1 MATAE
6 QLKSLIRSHF
16 ESDEMRFS
24 TIALQLA
31 AHEARQGHAGVANDI
46 RNLVERSKSR
56 HLKVV
61 PLHRDLD
68 DLVVASEPTTRMS
81 DIILSESNRH
91 RIERIL
97 REYKQRGKLQ
107 KHGME
112 NRRKLLLA
120 GPPGTGKTLTAS
132 VVAGELA
139 LPLFVVLMDKLVTRF
154 MGETGAKL
162 RQIFNSIRERRGVY
176 LFDEF
181 DAIGAERALDNDVGE
196 MRRVLNAFLQLIEN
210 DRSESIIV
218 AASNSP
224 TILDHALFRRF
235 DDVLHYRVPTTD
247 QIGQLIRNRLG
258 RFKGPKFPLASAV
271 KCASK
276 LSHAEITNAC
286 DDAIKTAI
294 LDDRSEVSGPVFIKT
309 IQDRYAAYGRSGK

>member
-1 MATAE
+1 M
-6 QLKSLIRSHF
+6 Q
-16 ESDEMRFS
+16 FS

-31 AHEARQGHAGVANDI
+31 AHEARQGHPGVANDI
-46 RNLVERSKSR
+46 RNLVERSKTR
-56 HLKVV
+56 QLKVV

-68 DLVVASEPTTRMS
+68 DLVIASEPAARMS
-81 DIILSESNRH
+81 DIILSDDNRR

-97 REYKQRGKLQ
+97 REYKQRSKLH
-107 KHGME
+107 KHGMD

-132 VVAGELA
+132 VIAGEIA
-139 LPLFVVLMDKLVTRF
+139 QPLFVVLMDKLVTRF

-162 RQIFNSIRERRGVY
+162 RQIFNSLRERRGVY

-196 MRRVLNAFLQLIEN
+196 MRRVLNAFLQFLEN
-210 DRSESIIV
+210 DKSESIIV

-224 TILDHALFRRF
+224 KILDHALFRRF
-235 DDVLHYRVPTTD
+235 DDVLHYCLPTAA
-247 QIGQLIRNRLG
+247 QIYQLIENRLG
-258 RFKGPKFPLASAV
+258 AFKGMRFPLTSAV
-271 KCASK
+271 KIASK
-276 LSHAEITNAC
+276 LRHAEITHAC

-294 LDDRSEVSGPVFIKT
+294 LDDQTEVSKAVFIKT
-309 IQDRYAAYGRSGK
+309 IEDRCTAYNRDAK